1 MISTEIPKITNDKG
15 HKSIKIK
22 FKEFNCLGAKPPHD
36 HPHIFLNFGRK
47 KKLYAPIS
55 ELYINTLVKMVRPP
69 GVEPGRHYLPRDFKS
84 LVSTCSTMA
93 A

>member
-22 FKEFNCLGAKPPHD
+22 FKEFNCLGASPPHD

-47 KKLYAPIS
+47 KEIVCPYCGTLYKYS
-55 ELYINTLVKMVRPP
+55 
-69 GVEPGRHYLPRDFKS
+69 G
-84 LVSTCSTMA
+84 
-93 A
+93 

>member
-1 MISTEIPKITNDKG
+1 MIKARKQLRLSLKNLIAWEQN
-15 HKSIKIK
+15 
-22 FKEFNCLGAKPPHD
+22 
-36 HPHIFLNFGRK
+36 HPMTILIFFLTLEEK
-47 KKLYAPIS
+47 KKLFAPTA

>member
-36 HPHIFLNFGRK
+36 HPHICL
-47 KKLYAPIS
+47 LYTSPS
-55 ELYINTLVKMVRPP
+55 
-69 GVEPGRHYLPRDFKS
+69 PRD
-84 LVSTCSTMA
+84 
-93 A
+93 

>member
-1 MISTEIPKITNDKG
+1 MISTEIPKVTNDKG

-47 KKLYAPIS
+47 KEIVCPYCGTLYKYS
-55 ELYINTLVKMVRPP
+55 
-69 GVEPGRHYLPRDFKS
+69 G
-84 LVSTCSTMA
+84 
-93 A
+93 

>member
-1 MISTEIPKITNDKG
+1 MIKARKQLRLSLKNLIAWEQN
-15 HKSIKIK
+15 
-22 FKEFNCLGAKPPHD
+22 
-36 HPHIFLNFGRK
+36 HPMTTLIFFLTLEEK
-47 KKLYAPIS
+47 KKLFAPTA
-55 ELYINTLVKMVRPP
+55 EPYINTLVKMVRPP